1 MANRSLQ
8 ITDSL
13 YDYLLRHSL
22 REPAILRELREE
34 TAKDSM
40 ANMQIAPEQGQF
52 MQLLIKMLGVQ
63 NMIEVGVYTGYSS
76 LCCALALP
84 AHGRLIACDINEQW
98 TSIAQRYWGR
108 AGVADRIELRLAPAL
123 ETLDELI
130 QQGGT
135 GQYDF
140 VFIDADKANYLPYYE
155 RALCLLRTGGV
166 IAIDNILWGGSVADD
181 TITDVDTTAI
191 REFNKALHADKRV
204 DISLLPVADGLTLAR
219 KKDLI

>member
-13 YDYLLRHSL
+13 YAYLLKYSL

-40 ANMQIAPEQGQF
+40 AMMQIAPEQGQF
-52 MQLLIKMLGVQ
+52 LQLLVKMLGVQ
-63 NMIEVGVYTGYSS
+63 SMIEVGVYTGYSS

-98 TSIAQRYWGR
+98 TRIAQRYWER
-108 AGVADRIELRLAPAL
+108 AGVRDRIDLRLAPASA
-123 ETLDELI
+123 TLDVLI
-130 QQGGT
+130 NNGGT
-135 GQYDF
+135 GQFDF
-140 VFIDADKANYLPYYE
+140 VFIDADKENYLEYYE
-155 RALCLLRTGGV
+155 KSLCLLRAGGV
-166 IAIDNILWGGSVADD
+166 VAIDNVLWGGSVADD
-181 TITDVDTTAI
+181 SISDVETNAI
-191 REFNKALHADKRV
+191 REFNNRLLTDMRV

-219 KKDLI
+219 KKD